1 MTEAKNL
8 LREKTSCHHPPLWST
23 SFFPSSVIFAFG
35 PFTNSLPYDE
45 EEFAVFCLGLIC
57 PFLLLSNLVI
67 GTLSI
72 NFPCFLLCSGN
83 LFKSLLKLIYSHSS
97 LTVTSL
103 EFSSIYQYRSSL
115 AIQLGQGSVT
125 LLSSDLSASA
135 WSSVRWKLSLC
146 CLASISSAPLTLTSL
161 LRKERFSKLSIHW
174 YARIPSLVNP
184 LLPRQ
189 VLNQ

>member
-125 LLSSDLSASA
+125 LLSSDLSARLYLFGHL
-135 WSSVRWKLSLC
+135 SVGNFLFAVS
-146 CLASISSAPLTLTSL
+146 
-161 LRKERFSKLSIHW
+161 
-174 YARIPSLVNP
+174 
-184 LLPRQ
+184 PRS
-189 VLNQ
+189 VPRL